1 MILTHR
7 IKKAISILLL
17 LIVASG
23 LIPAFSLTPSALSDP
38 ENEHCESSLVYC
50 IEANQILYEK
60 KIDDVHF
67 PTGLTKLM
75 TAVIASR
82 YAVEKLPDGYDTICT
97 VSATAYHSTTGAD
110 ISLRIN
116 EKISF
121 YNLLVGMILGGA
133 NDCANVLAERVGGSI
148 DGFVMMMN
156 DKAQE
161 LGMTETFFANPTGMH
176 DPLMVTTARDMLTL
190 AKYAMTDTTITE
202 IASQKTVTIPAT
214 NRSEKRVIGTRN
226 YLVSERATTAYYL
239 NTSTGLISGNT
250 PEGGYCVIG
259 TASHN
264 GSNFIAI
271 VMKASAPVI
280 VDQERVLEIDEEGN
294 FVIDEEGNFV
304 ELQPR
309 ITHTVFN
316 CFLDARSLLRWADS
330 SFRFVKIIDKS
341 TPICEIGV
349 KLAKNT
355 DRVAVIPETPVELYV
370 PSDLDRNRDLVID
383 WTLDSNNISAPVYAG
398 TRVGSVKV
406 FYKGEFVDEVPLV
419 VNTTIEQNSILV
431 LLNAAWEMCK
441 TPVVRVILLLIL
453 VGSVAYV
460 IITAIDREKRK
471 KAKRRRELG
480 DSGRKYL
487 T

>member
-1 MILTHR
+1 MIR
-7 IKKAISILLL
+7 SILKKSISFILVLSLSTVLL
-17 LIVASG
+17 PFFI
-23 LIPAFSLTPSALSDP
+23 TSAGAVSDP

-60 KIDDVHF
+60 KIDEIHF

-75 TAVIASR
+75 TAVLASK
-82 YAVEKLPDGYDTICT
+82 YAVEKAPDGYDTVCT
-97 VSATAYHSTTGAD
+97 VTATAYHSTTGTD
-110 ISLRIN
+110 INLRIN
-116 EKISF
+116 EQMSI
-121 YNLLVGMILGGA
+121 YNLLVGMILAGA
-133 NDCANVLAERVGGSI
+133 NDCANVLAEKVGGSI

-161 LGMTETFFANPTGMH
+161 LGMTETFFTNPTGMH
-176 DPLMVTTARDMLTL
+176 DSLMVTTARDMLTL
-190 AKYAMTDTTITE
+190 AKYAMTDTTISE

-214 NRSEKRVIGTRN
+214 NRSEKRVIGTKN

-239 NTSTGLISGNT
+239 STATGLISGNT
-250 PEGGYCVIG
+250 QEGGYCTIG

-264 GSNFIAI
+264 GSNYIAV

-280 VDQERVLEIDEEGN
+280 VDQERVLELDEDGN
-294 FVIDEEGNFV
+294 FVIDEDGNFV

-309 ITHTVFN
+309 ITHTIFN
-316 CFLDARSLLRWADS
+316 CFLDARSLLRWADT
-330 SFRFVKIIDKS
+330 SFHFVKIIDKS
-341 TPICEIGV
+341 TPICEISV

-355 DRVAVIPETPVELYV
+355 DRVAVIPETYVELYV
-370 PSDLDRNRDLVID
+370 PSDLDRDRDLLID
-383 WTLDSNNISAPVYAG
+383 WTLDSDTVSAPVYAG
-398 TRVGSVKV
+398 TRVGMVSVY
-406 FYKGEFVDEVPLV
+406 YKGEFIKEVPLV

-441 TPVVRVILLLIL
+441 TPVIRVILFLVL
-453 VGSVAYV
+453 VGFVAYV

-480 DSGRKYL
+480 DSERKYL
-487 T
+487 K

>member
-1 MILTHR
+1 MKLSLLS
-7 IKKAISILLL
+7 KKTISFF
-17 LIVASG
+17 LIFVIAAG
-23 LIPAFSLTPSALSDP
+23 LIPVFSLTPGALEDP
-38 ENEHCESSLVYC
+38 SNEHCESSLVYC

-75 TAVIASR
+75 TAVIASE
-82 YAVEKLPDGYDTICT
+82 YAVKKLPDGYDTVCT
-97 VSATAYHSTTGAD
+97 VSATAYHSTTGTD
-110 ISLRIN
+110 IGLRIN

-121 YNLLVGMILGGA
+121 YNLLVGMLLAGA
-133 NDCANVLAERVGGSI
+133 NDCANVLAEKVGGSI

-161 LGMTETFFANPTGMH
+161 LNMTETFFTNPTGMH
-176 DPLMVTTARDMLTL
+176 DSLMVTTARDMLTL

-239 NTSTGLISGNT
+239 NIATGLISGNT

-264 GSNFIAI
+264 GSNYIAV
-271 VMKASAPVI
+271 VMKASAPVV

-294 FVIDEEGNFV
+294 FVVDEEGNFV

-309 ITHTVFN
+309 ITHTIFN
-316 CFLDARSLLRWADS
+316 CFLDARSLLRWADQ
-330 SFRFVKIIDKS
+330 SFYFVKIIDKS
-341 TPICEIGV
+341 TPICEVGV

-355 DRVAVIPETPVELYV
+355 DRVAVIPEVPIELYV
-370 PSDLDRNRDLVID
+370 PSDLDRDKDLIID
-383 WTLDSNNISAPVYAG
+383 WMLDSDTISAPVYAG
-398 TRVGSVKV
+398 TRVGSVKLY
-406 FYKGEFVDEVPLV
+406 YKGEFVNEVPLI

-431 LLNAAWEMCK
+431 LLNAAWEMCN
-441 TPVVRVILLLIL
+441 TPVVRMILLLIL

-471 KAKRRRELG
+471 KAKKRRELG

-487 T
+487 N